1 MAGLELIPFE
11 GAGGI
16 NQAVKTPTE
25 LESVMKQVAYNMG
38 WSKINP
44 FGYDPFQAG
53 PTGRDF
59 AGKDEAG
66 VSDIA
71 ALFEGGTPGG
81 SSRGASIITTGSTV
95 GASAARFVSKA
106 LDEGI
111 GCFNPACVKPLCA
124 KMLKC
129 SRCRVAS
136 YCGKC

>member
-1 MAGLELIPFE
+1 MAGLKLIPVE
-11 GAGGI
+11 GTGGT

-25 LESVMKQVAYNMG
+25 IESVMKQVAYNNG

-44 FGYDPFQAG
+44 FGDDPFG
-53 PTGRDF
+53 RTGRDF
-59 AGKDEAG
+59 AGRDEASTG
-66 VSDIA
+66 VAVA

-81 SSRGASIITTGSTV
+81 SSASSISTV
-95 GASAARFVSKA
+95 GKGASTATFVPKA

-129 SRCRVAS
+129 SRCRLAS